1 MKLNN
6 LVPKNQLK
14 EKVNNQLNNP
24 MNLEMMNL
32 ILMKKDY
39 CMTLWKMKEK
49 LLDQEYQILMD
60 IGT

>member
-6 LVPKNQLK
+6 LVLKNQPK
-14 EKVNNQLNNP
+14 GKVNNQLNNP

-39 CMTLWKMKEK
+39 CMTLWRMKEK
-49 LLDQEYQILMD
+49 HLDQEYQILMD